1 MTGLTKPGLVKPG
14 LAKHSFARHA
24 FAAALLALSP
34 AAWATTFPVDD
45 SASQVQGS
53 SLRMQWDALVPR
65 AGQPSTISGIVN
77 VIVRLNVSQW
87 RGDPG
92 RIYMVLP
99 SQPSG
104 PLTASW
110 TTRGPLQPG
119 VLQAGERMLVYA
131 GPIQSNVIEDTLRLT
146 LQTDGRL
153 LVRPQQ
159 VAFSFEI
166 DVGAP

>member
-1 MTGLTKPGLVKPG
+1 MTMLAKPG
-14 LAKHSFARHA
+14 LAKHVL
-24 FAAALLALSP
+24 AAALLALSQT
-34 AAWATTFPVDD
+34 AWATTFPVDD

-53 SLRMQWDALVPR
+53 NLRMQWDALVPR
-65 AGQPSTISGIVN
+65 AGQPSTISGVVN

-87 RGDPG
+87 RGHQG

-99 SQPSG
+99 AQPSG

-119 VLQAGERMLVYA
+119 VVQAGERMLVYA
-131 GPIQSNVIEDTLRLT
+131 GPIQSDVIEDALRLT
-146 LQTDGRL
+146 LQTDGRS
-153 LVRPQQ
+153 LVRPQH

>member
-1 MTGLTKPGLVKPG
+1 MTGW
-14 LAKHSFARHA
+14 AKHGFAKYA
-24 FAAALLALSP
+24 FTAALLALST
-34 AAWATTFPVDD
+34 AVWATTFPVDD

-53 SLRMQWDALVPR
+53 NLRMQWDALVPI
-65 AGQPSTISGIVN
+65 AGQPSTISGVVN
-77 VIVRLNVSQW
+77 IIVRLNVSQW
-87 RGDPG
+87 RGHQG

-131 GPIQSNVIEDTLRLT
+131 GPIESDVIEDTMRLT
-146 LQTDGRL
+146 LQTGGRR
-153 LVRPQQ
+153 LVRSEQ
-159 VAFSFEI
+159 VLFSFEI

>member
-1 MTGLTKPGLVKPG
+1 MTGW
-14 LAKHSFARHA
+14 AKHGFAKYA

-34 AAWATTFPVDD
+34 AVWATTFPVDD

-53 SLRMQWDALVPR
+53 NLRMQWDALVPR
-65 AGQPSTISGIVN
+65 AGQPSTISGVVN
-77 VIVRLNVSQW
+77 IIVRLNVSQW
-87 RGDPG
+87 RGHQG

-110 TTRGPLQPG
+110 TTRGPLQAG

-131 GPIQSNVIEDTLRLT
+131 GPIESDVIEDTMRLA
-146 LQTDGRL
+146 LQTDGLR
-153 LVRPQQ
+153 LVRSEQ
-159 VAFSFEI
+159 VVFSFEI

>member
-1 MTGLTKPGLVKPG
+1 MTGW
-14 LAKHSFARHA
+14 AKHGFAKYA
-24 FAAALLALSP
+24 FTAALLALST
-34 AAWATTFPVDD
+34 AVWATTFPVDD

-53 SLRMQWDALVPR
+53 NLRMQWDALVPI
-65 AGQPSTISGIVN
+65 AGQPSTISGVVN
-77 VIVRLNVSQW
+77 IIVRLNVSQW
-87 RGDPG
+87 RGHQG

-131 GPIQSNVIEDTLRLT
+131 GPIESDVIEDTMRLT
-146 LQTDGRL
+146 LQTDGRR
-153 LVRPQQ
+153 LVRSEQ
-159 VAFSFEI
+159 VLFSFEI

>member
-1 MTGLTKPGLVKPG
+1 MTGLAKPGFAKYG
-14 LAKHSFARHA
+14 LAAL
-24 FAAALLALSP
+24 LLALSP
-34 AAWATTFPVDD
+34 AVWATTFPVDD

-53 SLRMQWDALVPR
+53 NLRMQWDALVPR

-87 RGDPG
+87 RGHQG

-110 TTRGPLQPG
+110 TSRGPLQPG

-131 GPIQSNVIEDTLRLT
+131 GPIESDVIEDTMRLT
-146 LQTDGRL
+146 LQTDGRR
-153 LVRPQQ
+153 LVRSEQ
-159 VAFSFEI
+159 VVFSFEI